1 MKKFYAIF
9 LLVAVM
15 SFASKAFAQ
24 SAPIE
29 SSIQQKIIKY
39 YPNPAT
45 SNINFDFTRS
55 YTNSYTLTV
64 INFMGKKVFEQKNI
78 PSRLNMNLD
87 GFYRGIYIFQLID
100 RRGNVVET
108 GKFQVI
114 R

>member
-1 MKKFYAIF
+1 MKKIYAIF

-55 YTNSYTLTV
+55 YANSYTLTV

-100 RRGNVVET
+100 RKGNVVET